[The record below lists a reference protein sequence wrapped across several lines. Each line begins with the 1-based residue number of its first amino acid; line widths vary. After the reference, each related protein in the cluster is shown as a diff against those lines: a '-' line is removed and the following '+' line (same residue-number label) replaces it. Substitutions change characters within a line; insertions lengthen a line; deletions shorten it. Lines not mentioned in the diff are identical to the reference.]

1 MYLAAA
7 CGMLRATMRETGAAA
22 SAKFLV
28 FLILAFATQPAAGG
42 QAGHD

>member
-1 MYLAAA
+1 M
-7 CGMLRATMRETGAAA
+7 GETGAAA

-28 FLILAFATQPAAGG
+28 FLILASATQPAAGG

>member
-1 MYLAAA
+1 M
-7 CGMLRATMRETGAAA
+7 CGMLRAMMRETGAAA